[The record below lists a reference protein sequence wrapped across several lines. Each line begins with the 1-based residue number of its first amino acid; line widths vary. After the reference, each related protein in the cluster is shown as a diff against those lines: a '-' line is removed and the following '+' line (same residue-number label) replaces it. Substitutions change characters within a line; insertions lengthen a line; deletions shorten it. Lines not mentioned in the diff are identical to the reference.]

1 MALIYLVEDD
11 NDIRELE
18 TYALQNSDLEVQS
31 FTDSNGLYEAVG
43 KRIPDLVLLDIML
56 PGEDGMSILKHLR
69 GDPET
74 QTVPIIMVTAKTT
87 EADKVSGLDTGADD
101 YITKPFGVTE
111 LVSRVKAMLRR
122 TSREFSAGA
131 GMILRYDPIVMN
143 IETHRVT
150 VNDQP
155 IELTFKEFELLKF
168 LLQNKGT
175 VVTRSRLMD
184 TVWGFA
190 FAGETRT
197 VDMHIKTLRQKLGS
211 AGQLI
216 VTIRNVGYRLGE

>member
-11 NDIRELE
+11 VDIRELE

-31 FTDSNGLYEAVG
+31 FSCGTELYEALG
-43 KRIPDLVLLDIML
+43 KRIPDLILLDIML
-56 PGEDGMSILKHLR
+56 PGEDGISILKHLR
-69 GDPET
+69 GDSET
-74 QTVPIIMVTAKTT
+74 QTVPIIMVTAKST
-87 EADKVSGLDTGADD
+87 EENKVEGLDSGADD
-101 YITKPFGVTE
+101 YIAKPFGVTE
-111 LVSRVKAMLRR
+111 LISRVKALLRR
-122 TSREFSAGA
+122 TSRDFSAGA

-150 VNDQP
+150 VHDEP
-155 IELTFKEFELLKF
+155 VELTFKEFELLKF

-197 VDMHIKTLRQKLGS
+197 VDMHIKTLRQKLGD
-211 AGQLI
+211 AGHLI

>member
-11 NDIRELE
+11 IDIRELE

-31 FTDSNGLYEAVG
+31 FADSTGLYEAIG

-69 GDPET
+69 EDTET
-74 QTVPIIMVTAKTT
+74 KTVPIIMVTAKTT
-87 EADKVSGLDTGADD
+87 ETDKVSGLDTGADD
-101 YITKPFGVTE
+101 YITKPFSVSE

-122 TSREFSAGA
+122 TTGELNAGA

-155 IELTFKEFELLKF
+155 VELTFKEFELLNF
-168 LLQNKGT
+168 LMQHKGT

-197 VDMHIKTLRQKLGS
+197 VDMHIKTLRQKLGE

-216 VTIRNVGYRLGE
+216 VTIRNVGYRLGD

>member
-1 MALIYLVEDD
+1 MSLIYLVEDD
-11 NDIRELE
+11 ADIRELE
-18 TYALQNSDLEVQS
+18 TYALQSSDLEVQG
-31 FTDSNGLYEAVG
+31 FTESQELYAALG

-56 PGEDGMSILKHLR
+56 PGEDGMSILQHLR
-69 GDPET
+69 ADSET
-74 QTVPIIMVTAKTT
+74 KTVPIIMVTAKTT
-87 EADKVSGLDTGADD
+87 ESDKISGLDTGADD
-101 YITKPFGVTE
+101 YITKPFSVNE
-111 LVSRVKAMLRR
+111 LVSRVKALLRR
-122 TSREFSAGA
+122 TQRDFGEGA

-150 VNDQP
+150 VNDEVV
-155 IELTFKEFELLKF
+155 ELTFKEFELLKF

-197 VDMHIKTLRQKLGS
+197 VDMHIKTLRQKLGE
-211 AGQLI
+211 AGKLI
-216 VTIRNVGYRLGE
+216 ITIRNVGYRLGE

>member
-11 NDIRELE
+11 VDIREME
-18 TYALQNSDLEVQS
+18 TYALQNNDLEVQS
-31 FTDSNGLYEAVG
+31 FTDSTGLYEAIG

-69 GDPET
+69 SDPET
-74 QTVPIIMVTAKTT
+74 QTVQIIMVTAKTS
-87 EADKVSGLDTGADD
+87 EEDKVSGLDKGADD
-101 YITKPFGVTE
+101 YITKPFSVAE
-111 LVSRVKAMLRR
+111 LVSRVNAHLRR
-122 TSREFSAGA
+122 NSPSFSAGS
-131 GMILRYDPIVMN
+131 GSILRYDPIVMN
-143 IETHRVT
+143 TDTHRVT
-150 VNDQP
+150 VNGESVD
-155 IELTFKEFELLKF
+155 LTFKEFELLKF

-197 VDMHIKTLRQKLGS
+197 VDMHIKTLRQKLGE
-211 AGQLI
+211 AGSLI

>member
-11 NDIRELE
+11 SDIRELE

-31 FTDSNGLYEAVG
+31 FTDSTELYEALG

-69 GDPET
+69 SDSET
-74 QTVPIIMVTAKTT
+74 KTVPIIMVTAKTT

-122 TSREFSAGA
+122 TSRDFSAGA

-150 VNDQP
+150 VHDEP
-155 IELTFKEFELLKF
+155 VELTFKEFELLKF

-197 VDMHIKTLRQKLGS
+197 VDMHIKTLRQKLGE
-211 AGQLI
+211 AGHLI
-216 VTIRNVGYRLGE
+216 ITIRNVGYRLGE

>member
-1 MALIYLVEDD
+1 MDD
-11 NDIRELE
+11 AV
-18 TYALQNSDLEVQS
+18 TNSNNVGNPLGEV
-31 FTDSNGLYEAVG
+31 
-43 KRIPDLVLLDIML
+43 
-56 PGEDGMSILKHLR
+56 MS
-69 GDPET
+69 
-74 QTVPIIMVTAKTT
+74 
-87 EADKVSGLDTGADD
+87 
-101 YITKPFGVTE
+101 
-111 LVSRVKAMLRR
+111 
-122 TSREFSAGA
+122 FSAGA

-150 VNDQP
+150 VDDQP
-155 IELTFKEFELLKF
+155 VELTFKEFELLKF

-197 VDMHIKTLRQKLGS
+197 VDMHIKTLRQKLGT
-211 AGQLI
+211 AGHLI

>member
-11 NDIRELE
+11 SDIREME

-31 FTDSNGLYEAVG
+31 FTDSTGLYEAIG

-56 PGEDGMSILKHLR
+56 PGEDGISILKHLR
-69 GDPET
+69 SDPET
-74 QTVPIIMVTAKTT
+74 QTVQIIMVTAKTS
-87 EADKVSGLDTGADD
+87 EEDMVSGLDKGADD
-101 YITKPFGVTE
+101 YITKPFSVAE
-111 LVSRVKAMLRR
+111 LVSRVNAHLRR
-122 TSREFSAGA
+122 TSPSFSAGS
-131 GMILRYDPIVMN
+131 GSILRYDPIVMN
-143 IETHRVT
+143 TETHRVT
-150 VNDQP
+150 VNGETVD
-155 IELTFKEFELLKF
+155 LTFKEFELLKF

-197 VDMHIKTLRQKLGS
+197 VDMHIKTLRQKLGE
-211 AGQLI
+211 AGSLI

>member
-211 AGQLI
+211 SGQLI

>member
-11 NDIRELE
+11 SDIRELE

-31 FTDSNGLYEAVG
+31 FTDSTELYEALG

-69 GDPET
+69 SDSET
-74 QTVPIIMVTAKTT
+74 KTVPIIMVTAKTT

-122 TSREFSAGA
+122 TSRDFSAGA

-150 VNDQP
+150 VHDEP
-155 IELTFKEFELLKF
+155 VELTFKEFELLKF

-175 VVTRSRLMD
+175 VVTRSRLMY

-197 VDMHIKTLRQKLGS
+197 VDMHIKTLRQKLGE
-211 AGQLI
+211 AGHLI
-216 VTIRNVGYRLGE
+216 ITIRNVGYRLGE

>member
-11 NDIRELE
+11 SDIRELE

-31 FTDSNGLYEAVG
+31 FTDSTELYEALG

-69 GDPET
+69 SDSET

-111 LVSRVKAMLRR
+111 LVSRVKALLRR
-122 TSREFSAGA
+122 TSRDFSAGA

-150 VNDQP
+150 VHDEP
-155 IELTFKEFELLKF
+155 VELTFKEFELLKF

-197 VDMHIKTLRQKLGS
+197 VDMHIKTLRQKLGE
-211 AGQLI
+211 AGKLI
-216 VTIRNVGYRLGE
+216 ITIRNVGYRLGE

>member
-31 FTDSNGLYEAVG
+31 FTDGSELYEAVG

-69 GDPET
+69 DDPET
-74 QTVPIIMVTAKTT
+74 KTVPIIMVTAKTT
-87 EADKVSGLDTGADD
+87 EADKVNGLDTGADD

-122 TSREFSAGA
+122 TSRDFGAGA
-131 GMILRYDPIVMN
+131 GTILRYDPIVMN

-155 IELTFKEFELLKF
+155 VELTFKEFELLKF

-197 VDMHIKTLRQKLGS
+197 VDMHIKTLRQKLGA

>member
-18 TYALQNSDLEVQS
+18 TYALQNSGLEVQS
-31 FTDSNGLYEAVG
+31 FTDSTGLYEAVG

-69 GDPET
+69 EDPET
-74 QTVPIIMVTAKTT
+74 KTVPIIMVTAKTT

-122 TSREFSAGA
+122 TSGELNAGA
-131 GMILRYDPIVMN
+131 GMILRYDLIVMN

-150 VNDQP
+150 VSDQP
-155 IELTFKEFELLKF
+155 VELTFKEFELLKF

-197 VDMHIKTLRQKLGS
+197 VDMNIKTLRQKLGT

>member
-11 NDIRELE
+11 LDIRELE

-31 FTDSNGLYEAVG
+31 FSESTELYEALG
-43 KRIPDLVLLDIML
+43 KRIPDLILLDIML

-69 GDPET
+69 SDSET

-87 EADKVSGLDTGADD
+87 EEDKVSGLDTGADD

-122 TSREFSAGA
+122 TSRDFSAGA
-131 GMILRYDPIVMN
+131 GLLLRYDPIVMN

-150 VNDQP
+150 VNDRP
-155 IELTFKEFELLKF
+155 VELTFKEFELLKF

-197 VDMHIKTLRQKLGS
+197 VDMHIKTLRQKLGE
-211 AGQLI
+211 AGSLI

>member
-175 VVTRSRLMD
+175 VVTRSCLMD

>member
-11 NDIRELE
+11 SDIRELE
-18 TYALQNSDLEVQS
+18 TYALENSDLEVQA
-31 FTDSNGLYEAVG
+31 FTESAELYAALG
-43 KRIPDLVLLDIML
+43 KRIPDLILLDIML
-56 PGEDGMSILKHLR
+56 PGEDGISILKHLR
-69 GDPET
+69 SDPET

-87 EADKVSGLDTGADD
+87 ESDKVSGLDTGADD

-111 LVSRVKAMLRR
+111 LVSRVKALLRR
-122 TSREFSAGA
+122 SSQDFGAGA
-131 GMILRYDPIVMN
+131 GMILRYDPIVLN

-150 VNDQP
+150 VHDELV
-155 IELTFKEFELLKF
+155 ELTFKEFELLKF

-197 VDMHIKTLRQKLGS
+197 VDMHIKTLRQKLGE
-211 AGQLI
+211 AGHLI
-216 VTIRNVGYRLGE
+216 ITIRNVGYRLGE

>member
-1 MALIYLVEDD
+1 MAIIYLVEDD
-11 NDIRELE
+11 PDIRELE
-18 TYALQNSDLEVQS
+18 TYALQSSDLDVQS
-31 FTDSNGLYEAVG
+31 FTDSTGLYEAIMR
-43 KRIPDLVLLDIML
+43 RIPDLILLDIML

-69 GDPET
+69 SDSET
-74 QTVPIIMVTAKTT
+74 KTVPVIMVTARTA
-87 EADKVSGLDTGADD
+87 EVDKVSGLDTGADD
-101 YITKPFGVTE
+101 YITKPFGVSE

-122 TSREFSAGA
+122 TSPEFSTGA
-131 GMILRYDPIVMN
+131 GLILRYDPIVMN
-143 IETHRVT
+143 VETHRVT
-150 VNDQP
+150 VGDQL

-197 VDMHIKTLRQKLGS
+197 VDMHIKTLRQKLGE
-211 AGQLI
+211 AGKLI

>member
-11 NDIRELE
+11 SDIRELE

-31 FTDSNGLYEAVG
+31 FTDSTELYEALG

-69 GDPET
+69 SDSET
-74 QTVPIIMVTAKTT
+74 KTVPIIMVTAKTT

-111 LVSRVKAMLRR
+111 LVSRVKALLRR
-122 TSREFSAGA
+122 TSRDFSAGA

-150 VNDQP
+150 VHDEP
-155 IELTFKEFELLKF
+155 VELTFKEFELLKF

-197 VDMHIKTLRQKLGS
+197 VDMHIKTLRQKLGE
-211 AGQLI
+211 AGHLI
-216 VTIRNVGYRLGE
+216 ITIRNVGYRLGE

>member
-11 NDIRELE
+11 VDIRELE
-18 TYALQNSDLEVQS
+18 TYALQSSDLEVQS
-31 FTDSNGLYEAVG
+31 FTESTELYEALG
-43 KRIPDLVLLDIML
+43 KRIPDLILLDIML

-69 GDPET
+69 SDSET

-87 EADKVSGLDTGADD
+87 EEDKVSGLDTGADD

-122 TSREFSAGA
+122 TSRDFSSGA
-131 GMILRYDPIVMN
+131 GLLLRYDPIIMN

-150 VNDQP
+150 VNDKP
-155 IELTFKEFELLKF
+155 VELTFKEFELLKF

-197 VDMHIKTLRQKLGS
+197 VDMHIKTLRQKLGE
-211 AGQLI
+211 AGSLI

>member
-31 FTDSNGLYEAVG
+31 FTDGSELYEAVG

-56 PGEDGMSILKHLR
+56 PGEDGISILKHLR
-69 GDPET
+69 DDPET
-74 QTVPIIMVTAKTT
+74 KTVPIIMVTAKTT
-87 EADKVSGLDTGADD
+87 EADKVNGLDTGADD

-122 TSREFSAGA
+122 TSLDFGSGA
-131 GMILRYDPIVMN
+131 GTVLRYDPIVMN

-155 IELTFKEFELLKF
+155 VELTFKEFELLKF

-197 VDMHIKTLRQKLGS
+197 VDMHIKTLRQKLGA

>member
-11 NDIRELE
+11 SDIRELE

-31 FTDSNGLYEAVG
+31 FTDSTELYEALG

-69 GDPET
+69 SDSET
-74 QTVPIIMVTAKTT
+74 KTVPIIMVTAKTT

-111 LVSRVKAMLRR
+111 LVSRVKALLRR
-122 TSREFSAGA
+122 TSRDFSAGA

-150 VNDQP
+150 VHDEP
-155 IELTFKEFELLKF
+155 VELTFKEFELLKF

-175 VVTRSRLMD
+175 VITRSRLMD

-197 VDMHIKTLRQKLGS
+197 VDMHIKTLRQKLGE
-211 AGQLI
+211 AGHLI
-216 VTIRNVGYRLGE
+216 ITIRNVGYRLGE